1 MPNIYFKVS
10 RIVQSCLTHCDIYS
24 DLSRNPCERRRTTR
38 QHNVYVQLELNTSY
52 IIVDVKK
59 NLFIHVLVFCF
70 PLISFLLRITFL
82 NTLLVAA
89 EKESSTWGDIQTYR
103 GSRRCIPTFSLLPE
117 V

>member
-52 IIVDVKK
+52 ISVDVKK
-59 NLFIHVLVFCF
+59 KKNPRACVLFSSYI
-70 PLISFLLRITFL
+70 FLT
-82 NTLLVAA
+82 
-89 EKESSTWGDIQTYR
+89 
-103 GSRRCIPTFSLLPE
+103 
-117 V
+117 